1 MAPLELMGFLAPV
14 AGPSSLASPAAR
26 RNAQRLRVG
35 PPTSTRRPAAASA
48 AADRCHGVLARR
60 YGPTMTVGAPGGAD
74 LTRPL
79 QGAPV
84 VPADAATAASPT
96 PAVTADAFASAAV
109 SVVTAA
115 PLLSAVAPP
124 PTSAPVAADPLA
136 PGRGNNDLGSS
147 VERVRGLLVG
157 FLWRA
162 AMAVW
167 RSGALPRL
175 AVFPLLVLFTLKA
188 APAFAASTLLS
199 AVTGGGGG
207 TAAGAVGAASSVASV
222 GAPGGLYGGL
232 SAALAG
238 VDPAGFS
245 SGFYSSFVLILASEI
260 GDKTFFIS
268 ALLSMKY
275 SRTLVLVGTMLALG
289 SMTAISVGL
298 GQVFHALPASL
309 NSSIPF
315 DDYAAVALL
324 LWFGYTNVRDAL
336 RMGKEDEEGG
346 ELADAEEVVADAQ
359 KRKATA
365 SRPFNL
371 GALRVVLETCSL
383 VFVAEWGDKSML
395 ATVALAAAKN
405 PMGVVA
411 GGIVG
416 HFVAS
421 IIAVIGGSLLGKYI
435 SEKNARLVGGILFFV
450 FAALTLFGVY

>member
-1 MAPLELMGFLAPV
+1 MER
-14 AGPSSLASPAAR
+14 AA
-26 RNAQRLRVG
+26 
-35 PPTSTRRPAAASA
+35 
-48 AADRCHGVLARR
+48 
-60 YGPTMTVGAPGGAD
+60 
-74 LTRPL
+74 
-79 QGAPV
+79 
-84 VPADAATAASPT
+84 
-96 PAVTADAFASAAV
+96 
-109 SVVTAA
+109 
-115 PLLSAVAPP
+115 
-124 PTSAPVAADPLA
+124 
-136 PGRGNNDLGSS
+136 
-147 VERVRGLLVG
+147 GLLAG
-157 FLWRA
+157 RLWRA
-162 AMAVW
+162 ALAVW

-175 AVFPLLVLFTLKA
+175 AVLPLLALFTLKA
-188 APAFAASTLLS
+188 APALAASSLLS
-199 AVTGGGGG
+199 AVTGGGGAG
-207 TAAGAVGAASSVASV
+207 AAGAASVASSVASV
-222 GAPGGLYGGL
+222 GAPGGLFGGL

-346 ELADAEEVVADAQ
+346 ELADAEEVVADAD

-405 PMGVVA
+405 PLGVVA
-411 GGIVG
+411 GGIGG
-416 HFVAS
+416 HFIAS

>member
-1 MAPLELMGFLAPV
+1 
-14 AGPSSLASPAAR
+14 
-26 RNAQRLRVG
+26 
-35 PPTSTRRPAAASA
+35 
-48 AADRCHGVLARR
+48 
-60 YGPTMTVGAPGGAD
+60 
-74 LTRPL
+74 
-79 QGAPV
+79 
-84 VPADAATAASPT
+84 
-96 PAVTADAFASAAV
+96 
-109 SVVTAA
+109 
-115 PLLSAVAPP
+115 
-124 PTSAPVAADPLA
+124 
-136 PGRGNNDLGSS
+136 
-147 VERVRGLLVG
+147 
-157 FLWRA
+157 
-162 AMAVW
+162 MAVW

-175 AVFPLLVLFTLKA
+175 AVLPLLALFTLKA
-188 APAFAASTLLS
+188 APAVAASTLLS

-207 TAAGAVGAASSVASV
+207 AAAAAAGGAASSVASV
-222 GAPGGLYGGL
+222 GAPGGLFGGL

-298 GQVFHALPASL
+298 GQIFHALPASL
-309 NSSIPF
+309 NSAIPF

-365 SRPFNL
+365 SRPFNM
-371 GALRVVLETCSL
+371 GALRVILETCSL

-405 PMGVVA
+405 PLGVVA
-411 GGIVG
+411 GGIGG
-416 HFVAS
+416 HFIAS